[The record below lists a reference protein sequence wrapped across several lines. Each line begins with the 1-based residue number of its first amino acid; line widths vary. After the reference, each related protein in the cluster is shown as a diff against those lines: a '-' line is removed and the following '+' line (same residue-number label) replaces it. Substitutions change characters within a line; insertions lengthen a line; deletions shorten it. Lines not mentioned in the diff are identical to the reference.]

1 LSGDQFEELESALQ
15 EAAKGLKRYRELIG
29 RLLGES
35 EEERRLMLRASAG
48 LSSGEIR
55 VALEE
60 YRKRRGL

>member
-1 LSGDQFEELESALQ
+1 MSDLEELESALG
-15 EAAKGLKRYRELIG
+15 EALKGLKKYRELVG

-35 EEERRLMLRASAG
+35 EEERRLMLRATRG
-48 LSSGEIR
+48 LSSTEIR

>member
-1 LSGDQFEELESALQ
+1 MSDLEELESALG
-15 EAAKGLKRYRELIG
+15 EALRGLRKYRELVG

-35 EEERRLMLRASAG
+35 EEERRLMLRAARG
-48 LSSGEIR
+48 LSSTEIR